1 MGAEQKYT
9 CKKRHTKQ
17 SANAVRVFTVEN
29 VADKG
34 KPSVVKL
41 PPEDL
46 YLLSPSF
53 LCEPKASLSRVSLL
67 IPLLTEEQRSGS

>member
-9 CKKRHTKQ
+9 CKKRHIKQ

-41 PPEDL
+41 PP
-46 YLLSPSF
+46 
-53 LCEPKASLSRVSLL
+53 
-67 IPLLTEEQRSGS
+67 QRSILTLPFISL